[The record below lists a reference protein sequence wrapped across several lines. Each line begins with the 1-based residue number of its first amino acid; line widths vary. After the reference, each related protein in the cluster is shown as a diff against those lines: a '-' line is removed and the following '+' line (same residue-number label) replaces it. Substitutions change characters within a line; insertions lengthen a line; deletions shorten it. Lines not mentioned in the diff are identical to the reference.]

1 MGFWFWFWIWVGIG
15 LVSLVIYGFIL
26 ADLVLRAKKL
36 QAPAA
41 RMQRIAADLQAKLS
55 EAVEIEELTPALEQT
70 AESVLSRQK
79 ARSKANRKRREERE
93 RRLVNR
99 LKDIDFDESRLL

>member
-1 MGFWFWFWIWVGIG
+1 
-15 LVSLVIYGFIL
+15 
-26 ADLVLRAKKL
+26 
-36 QAPAA
+36 
-41 RMQRIAADLQAKLS
+41 MQRIAADLQAKLS
-55 EAVEIEELTPALEQT
+55 EAVEIDELTPALEQT
-70 AESVLSRQK
+70 AEAVLARQR